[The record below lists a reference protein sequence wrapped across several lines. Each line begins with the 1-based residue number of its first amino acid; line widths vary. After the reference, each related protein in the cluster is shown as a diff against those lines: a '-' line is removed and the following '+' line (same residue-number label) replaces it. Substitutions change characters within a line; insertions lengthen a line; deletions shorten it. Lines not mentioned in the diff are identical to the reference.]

1 MKRTIALS
9 ALLVF
14 LSAPCFAQSEESQY
28 QENMAMTAQMIR
40 ANESGVTNLSQP
52 DSNGNMLGTQN
63 GKQVIVTSDYYGNT
77 VVSPTEGQNWK

>member
-1 MKRTIALS
+1 
-9 ALLVF
+9 
-14 LSAPCFAQSEESQY
+14 
-28 QENMAMTAQMIR
+28 MAMTAQMIR

-63 GKQVIVTSDYYGNT
+63 DKQVIVTSDSYGNT